1 MLWFP
6 HESTVR
12 NINYSIDPYV
22 IAFFGGSISW
32 LQCICK
38 KIIHQKNKHFLQDQ
52 LKDRQ
57 NNRSRLCDLP
67 STWSKCQ
74 SGATSTRIPFSTITG
89 RNSQHTANVSP
100 HFLCLL
106 RQPRGSIRSS
116 RVPTR
121 GENDKHVLAYSTVM
135 GRTFQIS
142 FLLMFTERHSILLV

>member
-1 MLWFP
+1 MNQLFEISTTRLTHMLLPSLAVPSHDCNVF
-6 HESTVR
+6 
-12 NINYSIDPYV
+12 
-22 IAFFGGSISW
+22 A
-32 LQCICK
+32 K